1 MEVCINQRVNPNE
14 WTENEAKSCQG
25 PNFQVCDL
33 VLPFGDK
40 CKTFYTHPPTNAGP
54 ASSRRLMEQE
64 FLREEHSA
72 LVYAEFRTAPREFP
86 IPLTPNQMHVER
98 TGTRTTKSL

>member
-14 WTENEAKSCQG
+14 WAENEAKSCQG

-33 VLPFGDK
+33 VLPLGDK
-40 CKTFYTHPPTNAGP
+40 CKPFYRGP
-54 ASSRRLMEQE
+54 MEPE

-72 LVYAEFRTAPREFP
+72 LACPEFSTAPREFP

-98 TGTRTTKSL
+98 TGTRTAKSP